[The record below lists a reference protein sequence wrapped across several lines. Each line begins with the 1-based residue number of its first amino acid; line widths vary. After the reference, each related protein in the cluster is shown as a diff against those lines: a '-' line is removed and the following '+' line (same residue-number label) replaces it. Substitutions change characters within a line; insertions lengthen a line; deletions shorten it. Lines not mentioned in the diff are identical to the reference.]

1 MLFARE
7 NISEIY
13 YNNNLDTRCKKK
25 VDLNF
30 FFFFSKIMRAEIK
43 LIYPFFTLFTDE
55 KKTANQLF
63 SSKFSVEKKHFTIHD

>member
-7 NISEIY
+7 NISVY

-30 FFFFSKIMRAEIK
+30 FFFFSKIMRAERGKID
-43 LIYPFFTLFTDE
+43 LPLFHS
-55 KKTANQLF
+55 F
-63 SSKFSVEKKHFTIHD
+63 HR